1 MVACHITH
9 KPKKMLRFQLKNV
22 DKSVANALRRT
33 ILGRIKTVVLKA
45 VDCEV
50 TVNTSRVHNEILK
63 ERLAC
68 LPVFCQDFEAAAQC
82 ELVLSKKNDGEE
94 ILVVTTKDFVVMD
107 GDKVVEGFFPP
118 TKVSAFGVNYL
129 TYPEILPLRPA
140 SSKLPAEEIH
150 LKCKFSVG
158 TAAESG
164 QYNVASTCSY
174 GFTQDKE
181 ASDAEFEKNH
191 RAEDRANW
199 ELLEA
204 KRFVVPDSYDF
215 VVETLG
221 VYTNEQL
228 VQKACDV
235 LVADL
240 QAVVSVSTDGPS
252 DTSIENCRDVTIK
265 GGDFSVGKL
274 LEYQLYHFK
283 DDVAY
288 VVFLKKHPH
297 DADGILR
304 VVSKTPALQL
314 IDKAAAILVTT
325 FKKLRASLVPTPAVL
340 KAIQSFRAQPVV
352 EKRMR
357 LLELNKTE
365 KKFDDEVI
373 ETAGVDELDRMGENY
388 ILENA

>member
-1 MVACHITH
+1 
-9 KPKKMLRFQLKNV
+9 MLRFQLKNV

-33 ILGRIKTVVLKA
+33 ILGRIQTVVLKPA
-45 VDCEV
+45 DCEV
-50 TVNTSRVHNEILK
+50 SVNTSRVNNEILK

-68 LPVFCQDFEAAAQC
+68 LPVFCQDFEAAAKC

-94 ILVVTTKDFVVMD
+94 IMVVTTKDFVVMN
-107 GDKVVEGFFPP
+107 GDTVVEGFFPP
-118 TKVSAFGVNYL
+118 TKVSAFGVNYV
-129 TYPEILPLRPA
+129 TYAEIMPLRPA
-140 SSKLPAEEIH
+140 TSKLPAEEIH

-164 QYNVASTCSY
+164 QYNVAATCSY
-174 GFTQDKE
+174 GFTQDKA

-199 ELLEA
+199 ELLDA

-240 QAVVSVSTDGPS
+240 QAVVSLSTEGPS
-252 DTSIENCRDVTIK
+252 DTTIENCRDVTIK
-265 GGDFSVGKL
+265 GGDFSIGKL
-274 LEYQLYHFK
+274 LEYQIYHFK
-283 DDVAY
+283 DEVTY

-297 DADGILR
+297 DKDGVLR
-304 VVSKTPALQL
+304 VASKTPPLQL

-325 FKKLRASLVPTPAVL
+325 FKKLRASLVPTPKVL
-340 KAIQSFRAQPVV
+340 KAIQTFRAQPVV

-357 LLELNKTE
+357 LLELNKIE

-373 ETAGVDELDRMGENY
+373 ETADVDELNRLGENY